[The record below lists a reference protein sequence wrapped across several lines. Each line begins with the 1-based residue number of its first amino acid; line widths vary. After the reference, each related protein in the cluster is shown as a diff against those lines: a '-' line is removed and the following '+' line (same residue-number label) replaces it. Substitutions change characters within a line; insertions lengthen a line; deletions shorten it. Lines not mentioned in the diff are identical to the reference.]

1 MRKDESTD
9 ANITIKQ
16 MLELSDKA
24 FKTAIVMMFQQA
36 ITNTLETNVKM
47 ENLNKEMEN
56 VIKN

>member
-1 MRKDESTD
+1 
-9 ANITIKQ
+9 

-36 ITNTLETNVKM
+36 ITNTLETNEKM